1 MGDLSDTTSIE
12 VSTLTRLVDNMEQKG
27 LVARRRDAGD
37 ARAILLHVAPAG
49 RRLTQRIL
57 PIAERYEAV
66 ALAGFNASEAETL
79 KAALRRL
86 YANMD
91 GLKSSSRT
99 ASFRLAHEHERAGGS
114 RSGRVERQRR
124 IADGSCERSAR
135 NSPMARL
142 TSTDDLRRIIAEPR
156 PATRSKILDALDEQS
171 IDFLKRCPFAL
182 VGTTAADGTIEVSP
196 KGDEPGFIRVEDPKT
211 LLIPE
216 RVGNNL
222 AFGLSNILATGKI
235 GLIAL
240 VPATGE
246 TLRVSGTAEIF
257 DDAELVGSLG
267 SLGKPALLATRVHIE
282 HCYFHCARSIV
293 RAKLWD
299 PKAWPAPGR
308 ISFGKIIAPRIGA
321 DASVAAQIDAGVEG
335 AYTTRL
341 WTNS

>member
-1 MGDLSDTTSIE
+1 
-12 VSTLTRLVDNMEQKG
+12 
-27 LVARRRDAGD
+27 
-37 ARAILLHVAPAG
+37 
-49 RRLTQRIL
+49 
-57 PIAERYEAV
+57 
-66 ALAGFNASEAETL
+66 
-79 KAALRRL
+79 
-86 YANMD
+86 
-91 GLKSSSRT
+91 
-99 ASFRLAHEHERAGGS
+99 
-114 RSGRVERQRR
+114 
-124 IADGSCERSAR
+124 
-135 NSPMARL
+135 MARL

-196 KGDEPGFIRVEDPKT
+196 KGDEPGFIRVEDAKT

-246 TLRVSGTAEIF
+246 TL
-257 DDAELVGSLG
+257 
-267 SLGKPALLATRVHIE
+267 GKPALLATRVHIE

-299 PKAWPAPGR
+299 PKAWPAPSR

>member
-1 MGDLSDTTSIE
+1 
-12 VSTLTRLVDNMEQKG
+12 
-27 LVARRRDAGD
+27 
-37 ARAILLHVAPAG
+37 
-49 RRLTQRIL
+49 
-57 PIAERYEAV
+57 
-66 ALAGFNASEAETL
+66 
-79 KAALRRL
+79 
-86 YANMD
+86 
-91 GLKSSSRT
+91 
-99 ASFRLAHEHERAGGS
+99 
-114 RSGRVERQRR
+114 
-124 IADGSCERSAR
+124 
-135 NSPMARL
+135 MARL

-182 VGTTAADGTIEVSP
+182 VGTTAADGTVEVSP

-257 DDAELVGSLG
+257 DDADLVGSLS
-267 SLGKPALLATRVHIE
+267 SLGKPALLATRVHIQ